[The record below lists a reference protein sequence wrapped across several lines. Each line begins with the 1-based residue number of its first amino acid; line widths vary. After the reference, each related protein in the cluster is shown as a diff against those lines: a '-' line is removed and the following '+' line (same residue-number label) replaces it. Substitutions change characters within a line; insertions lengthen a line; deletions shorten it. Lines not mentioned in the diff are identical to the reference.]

1 VSGNVGT
8 SGEWAREAGEGG
20 KRWKR
25 KEASEGGS
33 RKGKRRKVVSNL
45 IIDEDET
52 LDPSLG
58 GGSPKDHR
66 ISAPLEP
73 AQSHTSAMFAPGT
86 SFNTSLP
93 NHNFDFDE
101 DETLDLLLGGGN
113 PEHHGISVAEPAQSH
128 TFAMVAMFAP
138 GTLFDAALTN
148 YNFDFDE
155 QIHSDM
161 NGLNHGP
168 NHVMNM
174 PDFFNPS
181 PNPAS
186 NMLDLD
192 ISQFPDLDMSAN
204 QDLWLH
210 PL

>member
-1 VSGNVGT
+1 VSGSVGT
-8 SGEWAREAGEGG
+8 LGEWAREAGEGG
-20 KRWKR
+20 KRQKR
-25 KEASEGGS
+25 KEAPEGGS

-52 LDPSLG
+52 LDLLLG
-58 GGSPKDHR
+58 GGSPEDHG

-73 AQSHTSAMFAPGT
+73 AQSHTSAMFALGT
-86 SFNTSLP
+86 SFNASLP

-101 DETLDLLLGGGN
+101 DETLDPLLGGRN
-113 PEHHGISVAEPAQSH
+113 PKDHGISVAEPAQSH
-128 TFAMVAMFAP
+128 MFEMFGL

-155 QIHSDM
+155 WIHSDM
-161 NGLNHGP
+161 NSLNHGP
-168 NHVMNM
+168 NHAMNM
-174 PDFFNPS
+174 PDFVNPS

-204 QDLWLH
+204 QDLWLC